1 MPKTNPLTVAMRS
14 VEAKPAPSES
24 AGRSHG
30 ESGTKLVGG
39 HFGTKLVGGH
49 FPEPVHRQL
58 RVLAAQEGCTI
69 HSLLSEALNGLF
81 RSRQLPP
88 IA

>member
-1 MPKTNPLTVAMRS
+1 VPKTNPLTVAMRS
-14 VEAKPAPSES
+14 VGAKSAPSEP
-24 AGRSHG
+24 AGRPDR
-30 ESGTKLVGG
+30 ETA
-39 HFGTKLVGGH
+39 TKLVGGH

>member
-1 MPKTNPLTVAMRS
+1 MPKTNPLAAAMRS
-14 VEAKPAPSES
+14 VETKPAPSEP
-24 AGRSHG
+24 ARHPRS
-30 ESGTKLVGG
+30 EK
-39 HFGTKLVGGH
+39 GTKLVGGH

-81 RSRQLPP
+81 LSRQLPP

>member
-30 ESGTKLVGG
+30 ES
-39 HFGTKLVGGH
+39 GTKLVGGH

>member
-1 MPKTNPLTVAMRS
+1 MPKTNPLAVAMRS
-14 VEAKPAPSES
+14 VETKPAPSEP
-24 AGRSHG
+24 ARHPGG
-30 ESGTKLVGG
+30 ERT
-39 HFGTKLVGGH
+39 TKLVGGH

-81 RSRQLPP
+81 RSRHLPP

>member
-1 MPKTNPLTVAMRS
+1 MPKNNPLAVAMRS
-14 VEAKPAPSES
+14 VKAKPPPSES
-24 AGRSHG
+24 AGHSHIQR
-30 ESGTKLVGG
+30 
-39 HFGTKLVGGH
+39 GTKLVGGH